1 MKALTAHGGERGE
14 EPPVPQPPSGHE
26 NGLGL
31 HQDAAIVRD
40 PGTGHGGGR
49 GGHGGGRQRPM
60 PQPQHA
66 GARARAAAGASMA
79 VAAEPAGVA
88 AERAHPVE
96 EARCSC
102 GPVEWPG
109 PARPSG
115 PGRRAWSPRPPPG
128 AAKAGIWK
136 LGRCRE
142 WSPCAGLGR
151 RGAREG
157 GVVGCPPR
165 SGGFPLP

>member
-1 MKALTAHGGERGE
+1 MQPLCESPALATVAAVAAMAAADSALCHSPSAR
-14 EPPVPQPPSGHE
+14 EPGHE
-26 NGLGL
+26 QLQVPPWPWLQNLPASLRSGLTLWRKRGAAVGRLSGRVLRGRVGLGG
-31 HQDAAIVRD
+31 AR
-40 PGTGHGGGR
+40 
-49 GGHGGGRQRPM
+49 
-60 PQPQHA
+60 
-66 GARARAAAGASMA
+66 GARA
-79 VAAEPAGVA
+79 
-88 AERAHPVE
+88 H
-96 EARCSC
+96 
-102 GPVEWPG
+102 
-109 PARPSG
+109 
-115 PGRRAWSPRPPPG
+115 PPG